1 MLYGKEAARNEI
13 LSQVEEFEKRYNKKV
28 VFGSVLGSISKGVER
43 YDSDYDSR
51 FLYFDVTNQE
61 IVRWDTH
68 VHEGG
73 GK

>member
-51 FLYFDVTNQE
+51 FL
-61 IVRWDTH
+61 
-68 VHEGG
+68 
-73 GK
+73 